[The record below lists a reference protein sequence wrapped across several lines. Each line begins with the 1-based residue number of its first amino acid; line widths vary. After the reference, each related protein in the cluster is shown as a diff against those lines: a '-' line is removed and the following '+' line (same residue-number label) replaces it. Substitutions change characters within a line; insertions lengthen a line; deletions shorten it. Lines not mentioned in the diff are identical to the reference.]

1 MPNYE
6 SYQVI
11 KEITLDLVAPG
22 LAPVVNVPQYD
33 TKGRV
38 VKVNLV
44 SNSAAYEIE
53 SDFEVH
59 AVMSKKDGK
68 SVNNPCVVDGSTVYA
83 VISKQMTVFEGRQ
96 MVAISITNN
105 SDVELKAFPF
115 VLNVIRAPSDAES
128 YASED
133 EHLAFETTY
142 KQVLEAKT
150 AAENAAESAAESALN
165 AKNSEKSASD
175 AAKKIEGSAKKI
187 DQNADAVSQLKEDL
201 DYKLD
206 KTAVG
211 EKELKFTNSGYMRAS
226 DGVVVESPSAQN
238 TGFFAIDGVNR
249 IIAHVR
255 LSEAGAKIAFYNR
268 NKEYLKD
275 ISVISTGSPDEKID
289 LDIISDVYANAKYC
303 IISNYGVEPKMAKVI
318 GTVAPYFVKATADEA
333 KATADEA
340 ITPIRTT
347 FFDEVNIGVPENV
360 ENVQRIPYNNGVV
373 NSVSNAWSLIFKC
386 KPNTD
391 YYIYP

>member
-1 MPNYE
+1 M
-6 SYQVI
+6 V
-11 KEITLDLVAPG
+11 G

-150 AAENAAESAAESALN
+150 AAENAAEAAANSAAA
-165 AKNSEKSASD
+165 AS
-175 AAKKIEGSAKKI
+175 
-187 DQNADAVSQLKEDL
+187 
-201 DYKLD
+201 
-206 KTAVG
+206 
-211 EKELKFTNSGYMRAS
+211 
-226 DGVVVESPSAQN
+226 
-238 TGFFAIDGVNR
+238 
-249 IIAHVR
+249 
-255 LSEAGAKIAFYNR
+255 
-268 NKEYLKD
+268 
-275 ISVISTGSPDEKID
+275 GSPKDF
-289 LDIISDVYANAKYC
+289 LQAN
-303 IISNYGVEPKMAKVI
+303 E
-318 GTVAPYFVKATADEA
+318 
-333 KATADEA
+333 
-340 ITPIRTT
+340 
-347 FFDEVNIGVPENV
+347 NIL
-360 ENVQRIPYNNGVV
+360 QRY
-373 NSVSNAWSLIFKC
+373 
-386 KPNTD
+386 
-391 YYIYP
+391 

>member
-150 AAENAAESAAESALN
+150 AAENAAEAAANSAAA
-165 AKNSEKSASD
+165 AS
-175 AAKKIEGSAKKI
+175 G
-187 DQNADAVSQLKEDL
+187 L
-201 DYKLD
+201 
-206 KTAVG
+206 
-211 EKELKFTNSGYMRAS
+211 
-226 DGVVVESPSAQN
+226 P
-238 TGFFAIDGVNR
+238 
-249 IIAHVR
+249 
-255 LSEAGAKIAFYNR
+255 
-268 NKEYLKD
+268 KD
-275 ISVISTGSPDEKID
+275 F
-289 LDIISDVYANAKYC
+289 LQAN
-303 IISNYGVEPKMAKVI
+303 E
-318 GTVAPYFVKATADEA
+318 
-333 KATADEA
+333 
-340 ITPIRTT
+340 
-347 FFDEVNIGVPENV
+347 NIL
-360 ENVQRIPYNNGVV
+360 QRY
-373 NSVSNAWSLIFKC
+373 
-386 KPNTD
+386 
-391 YYIYP
+391 

>member
-133 EHLAFETTY
+133 EHLAFKTTY

-150 AAENAAESAAESALN
+150 AAENAAEAAANSAAA
-165 AKNSEKSASD
+165 AS
-175 AAKKIEGSAKKI
+175 
-187 DQNADAVSQLKEDL
+187 
-201 DYKLD
+201 
-206 KTAVG
+206 
-211 EKELKFTNSGYMRAS
+211 
-226 DGVVVESPSAQN
+226 
-238 TGFFAIDGVNR
+238 
-249 IIAHVR
+249 
-255 LSEAGAKIAFYNR
+255 
-268 NKEYLKD
+268 
-275 ISVISTGSPDEKID
+275 GSPKDF
-289 LDIISDVYANAKYC
+289 LQAN
-303 IISNYGVEPKMAKVI
+303 E
-318 GTVAPYFVKATADEA
+318 
-333 KATADEA
+333 
-340 ITPIRTT
+340 
-347 FFDEVNIGVPENV
+347 NIL
-360 ENVQRIPYNNGVV
+360 QRY
-373 NSVSNAWSLIFKC
+373 
-386 KPNTD
+386 
-391 YYIYP
+391 

>member
-1 MPNYE
+1 M
-6 SYQVI
+6 
-11 KEITLDLVAPG
+11 APG

-150 AAENAAESAAESALN
+150 AAENAAEAAAYSAAAASGSATAASSSAGAAQSSASN
-165 AKNSEKSASD
+165 AAASANKSQTNAGTAEKSAGAAKNSENAAEQAKDDATASKSAAAASAQAASAALAGVQAIVAGNEAYTKAESD
-175 AAKKIEGSAKKI
+175 AYFMDVRRSLALYIA
-187 DQNADAVSQLKEDL
+187 AT
-201 DYKLD
+201 
-206 KTAVG
+206 KTC
-211 EKELKFTNSGYMRAS
+211 S
-226 DGVVVESPSAQN
+226 
-238 TGFFAIDGVNR
+238 
-249 IIAHVR
+249 
-255 LSEAGAKIAFYNR
+255 
-268 NKEYLKD
+268 
-275 ISVISTGSPDEKID
+275 
-289 LDIISDVYANAKYC
+289 
-303 IISNYGVEPKMAKVI
+303 
-318 GTVAPYFVKATADEA
+318 
-333 KATADEA
+333 
-340 ITPIRTT
+340 PIRMTLRRCARTFSRHCTT
-347 FFDEVNIGVPENV
+347 ARSTALSFTSIARARRRQGGKPATMPRSCVSRALTARRAATTTLNGALFCPFNVDYTIDAETLRAENLGNRGRV
-360 ENVQRIPYNNGVV
+360 RN
-373 NSVSNAWSLIFKC
+373 L
-386 KPNTD
+386 
-391 YYIYP
+391 